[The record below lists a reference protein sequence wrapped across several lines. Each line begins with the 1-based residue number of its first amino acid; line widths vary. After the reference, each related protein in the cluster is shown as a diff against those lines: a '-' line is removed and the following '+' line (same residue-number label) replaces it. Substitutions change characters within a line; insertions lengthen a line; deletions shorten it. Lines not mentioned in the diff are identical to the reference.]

1 LIVLYQKTEEAQYKI
16 TNCGKTFQKPK
27 NKKFNKKY
35 IEKYLHSTNNYA
47 KLNNAFVKGKLDK
60 KEVNESNEGRN
71 PSQLSA
77 DYYYLRLR

>member
-1 LIVLYQKTEEAQYKI
+1 MSQNGKKQK
-16 TNCGKTFQKPK
+16 NS
-27 NKKFNKKY
+27 KKHLHN
-35 IEKYLHSTNNYA
+35 EKNYA
-47 KLNNAFVKGKLDK
+47 KLSVAFVKDKLEK

>member
-1 LIVLYQKTEEAQYKI
+1 M
-16 TNCGKTFQKPK
+16 
-27 NKKFNKKY
+27 
-35 IEKYLHSTNNYA
+35 EKYLGKCLQSQYNCAT
-47 KLNNAFVKGKLDK
+47 LNDAFVKGKLDK

>member
-1 LIVLYQKTEEAQYKI
+1 M
-16 TNCGKTFQKPK
+16 K
-27 NKKFNKKY
+27 NKKFFKKY
-35 IEKYLHSTNNYA
+35 VEKCLHSRNNYA
-47 KLNNAFVKGKLDK
+47 TLSDAFVKGKLDK